1 MLLFSTILNIKSN
14 MTQDDFINL
23 VIEWNQSSPH
33 EDNIIQNL
41 VWNGERN
48 IRYEY
53 NNLVLSIE
61 EYQNENIIA
70 VRYEKRDQNGT
81 IWNSDYIMN
90 FNKYRMAIR
99 LDRSFAEDAFKVN
112 LKFSTPHFITLLIN
126 KGYLLDDE
134 MLPILQKPK

>member
-70 VRYEKRDQNGT
+70 VR
-81 IWNSDYIMN
+81 
-90 FNKYRMAIR
+90 
-99 LDRSFAEDAFKVN
+99 
-112 LKFSTPHFITLLIN
+112 
-126 KGYLLDDE
+126 
-134 MLPILQKPK
+134 